1 MEMSLSEVKV
11 QKIIVKCLK
20 MLDKKKVSIREISQ
34 LIGTLSSTSMA
45 VLPAPLQYR
54 FLQKLVI
61 QELNFYLSYEKQIV
75 LSPQGRAEIKWLINN
90 IRLNNGRSI
99 VWKPPQLLIR
109 SDASKEGWGDYC
121 QGERTG
127 GPWSNKE
134 RDSHINILE
143 LKAAKFAILT
153 YTQNKNYLN
162 SIPIQMDNM
171 TALCYLVKMGGNKQ
185 SGASEIKQTNLEPF
199 DFIGDHSYCRTS
211 PRDSKYRSGLR
222 VKECEG
228 LQRVEAREQD
238 FSKTLQEIRV
248 PKDKSICLKSIQT
261 AKEILFLENRPF
273 QCRQGCVS
281 SKLVPGSK
289 LCLSPIQSDRTSTSK
304 GPERK
309 VNTNSYNAG
318 MADSVLVSKSNGN
331 GYINTSSSPCYENL
345 LSNPKKEI
353 HPLLLNQS

>member
-1 MEMSLSEVKV
+1 MYQFVSLCFGLSPAPLIFTKLLKIPMTLLRKLKIRLKIYLDDILLMAYSKADLEIARDTLIFLLQHLGFVINVKKSVLTPAKKIEFLGIIIDSVKMEMSLSEVKV
-11 QKIIVKCLK
+11 QKFIVKCLK

-34 LIGTLSSTSMA
+34 LIGTLSSTA

-171 TALCYLVKMGGNKQ
+171 TALCYLVKMGG
-185 SGASEIKQTNLEPF
+185 GEQT
-199 DFIGDHSYCRTS
+199 I
-211 PRDSKYRSGLR
+211 RS
-222 VKECEG
+222 
-228 LQRVEAREQD
+228 
-238 FSKTLQEIRV
+238 
-248 PKDKSICLKSIQT
+248 
-261 AKEILFLENRPF
+261 
-273 QCRQGCVS
+273 
-281 SKLVPGSK
+281 
-289 LCLSPIQSDRTSTSK
+289 
-304 GPERK
+304 
-309 VNTNSYNAG
+309 
-318 MADSVLVSKSNGN
+318 
-331 GYINTSSSPCYENL
+331 
-345 LSNPKKEI
+345 
-353 HPLLLNQS
+353 

>member
-1 MEMSLSEVKV
+1 MGGL
-11 QKIIVKCLK
+11 LPG
-20 MLDKKKVSIREISQ
+20 REDR
-34 LIGTLSSTSMA
+34 GA
-45 VLPAPLQYR
+45 
-54 FLQKLVI
+54 
-61 QELNFYLSYEKQIV
+61 
-75 LSPQGRAEIKWLINN
+75 
-90 IRLNNGRSI
+90 
-99 VWKPPQLLIR
+99 
-109 SDASKEGWGDYC
+109 
-121 QGERTG
+121 
-127 GPWSNKE
+127 
-134 RDSHINILE
+134 
-143 LKAAKFAILT
+143 
-153 YTQNKNYLN
+153 
-162 SIPIQMDNM
+162 
-171 TALCYLVKMGGNKQ
+171 LVKQGKRLAHKYSGIKSSKICNLNIHPERELPQQHTHSNGQHDSSMLFSQNGGNKQ

-228 LQRVEAREQD
+228 LQRVEARQQD

-248 PKDKSICLKSIQT
+248 PKDRSICLKSIQT

-353 HPLLLNQS
+353 HPLLLNQSLRLLAWKVSGKSYLQKEFQRGLPISSPTQEEWEQTLITNRPGESSIVGVMGNKLIPLHAMYP